1 MTELSEQ
8 EVRTRY
14 ITPAIQRAGWS
25 PKQIREE
32 FLYRRAHCC
41 PATNDHAR
49 AARALPTDAL
59 YYKNDLPIAIIE
71 AKKDIHP
78 IGSGMPQAL
87 AYGTALDIPFVYS
100 SNGKG
105 FVEHDRTV
113 TGTVER
119 DLGLEAFPNPAALW
133 ERYRQWK
140 ALDAAT
146 AEVVLEEY
154 YSEKDG
160 KVRPATTNGWP
171 STGPSRPSPRVRSVF
186 CSSWLPGPARPTPP
200 FKSCGG
206 SGAANK
212 PSAFSIWPTMR

>member
-32 FLYRRAHCC
+32 IFFTDGRIVVRQQMTMRGQRKRA
-41 PATNDHAR
+41 DYV
-49 AARALPTDAL
+49 L

-78 IGSGMPQAL
+78 VGFGMPQAL

-113 TGTVER
+113 TTGTVER

-140 ALDAAT
+140 ALDAAA
-146 AEVVLEEY
+146 AEVVLQEY
-154 YSEKDG
+154 YYEKDG
-160 KVRPATTNGWP
+160 K
-171 STGPSRPSPRVRSVF
+171 SPRYYQRVAINRSIEAIAKGQKRLLLVMAT
-186 CSSWLPGPARPTPP
+186 GTG
-200 FKSCGG
+200 KTYT
-206 SGAANK
+206 
-212 PSAFSIWPTMR
+212 AFQIV